1 MDIIGLGGVMA
12 ALRNLPEDDID
23 KIESNIINGNK
34 GSSVM
39 GDGDDS
45 FDTVLKRLEKEVEDD
60 ALTINETVENDI
72 LNGGTLSVGFA
83 APNSDSGDS
92 ECIDEIVTRKQTTS
106 QIVVVSQMKIMQ
118 Q

>member
-92 ECIDEIVTRKQTTS
+92 ECIDVR
-106 QIVVVSQMKIMQ
+106 
-118 Q
+118 